1 MGRGARTMSG
11 DGSRCKARGRIVYDD
26 GVNHENGYRELLCTV
41 VGKEA
46 RSPGVRWLVAS
57 CLPAIVWFGAHLSS
71 KSTSNVP

>member
-1 MGRGARTMSG
+1 MSG

-26 GVNHENGYRELLCTV
+26 GVNHENGYREFV
-41 VGKEA
+41 VHGGWEGG
-46 RSPGVRWLVAS
+46 RSPWVRWLVAF